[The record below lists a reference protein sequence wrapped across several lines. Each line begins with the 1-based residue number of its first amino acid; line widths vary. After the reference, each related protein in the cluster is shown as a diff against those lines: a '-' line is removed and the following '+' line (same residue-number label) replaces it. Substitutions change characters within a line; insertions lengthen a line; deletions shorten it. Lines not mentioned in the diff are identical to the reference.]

1 MKKTKLVSAI
11 LTSFLL
17 FSGTHTFAQEEPT
30 KNGLSANTAKAIVE
44 TISIL
49 NGIYV
54 DPVPAKDFEDKII
67 SGILSKF
74 DSHSSY
80 LDSEELKSFSEEMN
94 GQYAGLGMIAKRPL
108 PPSYGVKIEEL
119 LVDGPA
125 FKAGLKEGDVIIK
138 AGDKELRG
146 SLSENIKHLKGK
158 AGTVVKVSFMRNG
171 QTLETKVTRNFI
183 PTKSVFGEPCQCNG
197 ANALFLKVVNFN
209 ENTGLET
216 IESLNKNLDKNPSA
230 IILDLKDNP
239 GGMLQASLELSSLFL
254 KKGSNVVST
263 KERGV
268 EPIYLKVEQESVGDI
283 FWAKRQEL
291 FAKYP
296 NLLNIPIYVMINA
309 GSASASEIVAA
320 ALKDN
325 NRATLVGEKTFG
337 KGSVQKMI
345 PLSNGG
351 AIKITIARYYTPS
364 GKTIQADGVKPNI
377 EIVDDRPWRVSL
389 LEIQKKKYLEKV
401 PNNFEREADLPGH
414 LTAKYKTNNELIK
427 EFESKI
433 SEENIYIEKSEPYEK
448 RFSYFPISKD
458 GKMDSITQRTVN
470 EILNKS
476 KEALKTGN
484 KGKIKEANT

>member
-1 MKKTKLVSAI
+1 MKKNKLVSAVI
-11 LTSFLL
+11 ASCII
-17 FSGTHTFAQEEPT
+17 FSGTSTFAQEEPSR
-30 KNGLSANTAKAIVE
+30 NGLAPNTAKAIVE

-54 DPVPAKDFEDKII
+54 DPVPPKDFEDKII

-119 LVDGPA
+119 LIDGPA
-125 FKAGLKEGDVIIK
+125 AKAGLKEGDVIIK
-138 AGDKELRG
+138 AGEKDLKG

-158 AGTVVKVSFMRNG
+158 AGTVVKVTYVRGG

-183 PTKSVFGEPCQCNG
+183 PTKSVFGDYCQCNG
-197 ANALFLKVVNFN
+197 ANAVFLKVVNFN
-209 ENTGLET
+209 ENTGIET
-216 IESLNKNLDKNPSA
+216 IENLNKHLEKNPTA

-254 KKGSNVVST
+254 KRGSNVVST

-268 EPIYLKVEQESVGDI
+268 DQIYLKADQESVGDV

-291 FAKYP
+291 ITKFP
-296 NLLNIPIYVMINA
+296 NILNIPIYVMINA

-364 GKTIQADGVKPNI
+364 GKTIQADGVRPNI
-377 EIVDDRPWRVSL
+377 EIVDDRPWRMSL
-389 LEIQKKKYLEKV
+389 LDIQKKKYLEKV
-401 PNNFEREADLPGH
+401 PSSFEREADLPGH
-414 LTAKYKTNNELIK
+414 LTAKYKTNNDLIK

-433 SEENIYIEKSEPYEK
+433 SEENIYLEKSEPYEK
-448 RFSYFPISKD
+448 RFSYSPISKD

-470 EILNKS
+470 EILSKS

-484 KGKIKEANT
+484 KGKIKEVNS

>member
-17 FSGTHTFAQEEPT
+17 FSGNTTFAQEEQA

-54 DPVPAKDFEDKII
+54 DPVPPKDFEDKII

-119 LVDGPA
+119 LADGPA
-125 FKAGLKEGDVIIK
+125 AKAGLKEGDVIIK
-138 AGDKELRG
+138 AGDRELRG

-158 AGTVVKVSFMRNG
+158 AGTVVKVSFLRNG
-171 QTLETKVTRNFI
+171 QTLETRVTRNFI
-183 PTKSVFGEPCQCNG
+183 PTKSVFGEFCQCNG

-209 ENTGLET
+209 EHTGLET
-216 IESLNKNLDKNPSA
+216 IENLNKNLDKNPNA

-254 KKGSNVVST
+254 KRGSNVVST

-268 EPIYLKVEQESVGDI
+268 EQIYLKVEQESVGDI

-325 NRATLVGEKTFG
+325 NRATLIGEKTFG

-377 EIVDDRPWRVSL
+377 EVVDDRPWRISL

-401 PNNFEREADLPGH
+401 PNSFEREADLPGH

-448 RFSYFPISKD
+448 RFSYSPISKD

-476 KEALKTGN
+476 KEALKTGT
-484 KGKIKEANT
+484 KGKIKEANS